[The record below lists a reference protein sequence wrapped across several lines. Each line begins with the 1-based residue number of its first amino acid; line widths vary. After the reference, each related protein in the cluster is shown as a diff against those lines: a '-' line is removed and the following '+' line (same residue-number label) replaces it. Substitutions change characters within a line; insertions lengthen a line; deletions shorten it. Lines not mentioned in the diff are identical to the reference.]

1 MLNLDKKKIKK
12 NIGIDAS
19 NITMGGGLT
28 QLSFFLD
35 YYSKNHTNDFNIFL
49 FCNDRI
55 LNKINNVNITKINI
69 GKKFSNSLF
78 LRIFWVIFILPKAL
92 KKFSCNFLFSP
103 GGLVILRNIHSIT
116 MFRNMQPFQLEKNT
130 LYGFSFKTVRILI
143 LRILFLISFKT
154 AKKIIFLSEFAE
166 KIIEKKINL
175 NNKNVI
181 INHGVTFKEN
191 IEFSNKHLFKN
202 KYSFIYVS
210 SFEVYKNHIQLMNAF
225 YQLKKNYDVS
235 LTIVG
240 SAPYKKRYN
249 EILEIKRKLDPN
261 NKFLFIKNHINHKD
275 IMNIYKNYDIG
286 IHASTC
292 ENFPN
297 IVIEMLSQGLPVI
310 TSDIPVM
317 KEILGSEY
325 IFFKGEDEH
334 SIVEKISVFLQNK
347 KYLEYLNNRNELFK
361 DRYDLNNQQ
370 KKIFEL
376 FDERKF

>member
-1 MLNLDKKKIKK
+1 MLNQDKKKIKK
-12 NIGIDAS
+12 NIAIDAS
-19 NITMGGGLT
+19 NITMGGGVT
-28 QLSFFLD
+28 QLFYFLD
-35 YYSKNHTNDFNIFL
+35 YYSKNYINDFNIFL

-55 LNKINNVNITKINI
+55 FDKINNNDITKINI
-69 GKKFSNSLF
+69 GKKFSNSLL
-78 LRIFWVIFILPKAL
+78 LRIFWVIFVLPKKL

-130 LYGFSFKTVRILI
+130 LYGFSFKSVRILI

-166 KIIEKKINL
+166 KVIEKKINL
-175 NNKNVI
+175 NNKNII
-181 INHGVTFKEN
+181 INHGITFKEN
-191 IEFSNKHLFKN
+191 IEFSNRYLLKK

-210 SFEVYKNHIQLMNAF
+210 SFEVYKNHIQLMKAF
-225 YQLKKNYDVS
+225 NELKKNYDVS

-249 EILEIKRKLDPN
+249 EILKIKKKLDPN
-261 NKFLFIKNHINHKD
+261 NKFLFIKHHISQKD
-275 IMNIYKNYDIG
+275 IMKIYNNYDVG

-317 KEILGSEY
+317 KEILGNEY
-325 IFFKGEDEH
+325 IFFKGDDEH
-334 SIVEKISVFLQNK
+334 SIEEKISEFLHNK
-347 KYLEYLNNRNELFK
+347 KYVEYLNNRREIFK
-361 DRYDLNNQQ
+361 DKYNLNNQQ

-376 FDERKF
+376 FDEKKF